1 MKATFKVVGKPFV
14 SKAPTARHFKL
25 IEFSPTKIVFRVL
38 NKTFDIPYCDTFG
51 LEEEWL
57 IAITTD
63 HGGEFA
69 YHGVWS
75 EDCRKIF
82 LILSGDGIKHGQ
94 IPPDCSV

>member
-57 IAITTD
+57 IAMPHET
-63 HGGEFA
+63 
-69 YHGVWS
+69 S
-75 EDCRKIF
+75 
-82 LILSGDGIKHGQ
+82 
-94 IPPDCSV
+94 